1 MGKRKAQAPG
11 PSDADA
17 DAAIKAMNRWL
28 SATPVIND
36 ALKLLPSGDLEIG
49 GLILDRDGGA
59 GVPVSTHTVSGD
71 GVSVSWSV
79 RLWDDER
86 QWCEVTKEEDDGESV
101 EVSVFEAGVLPLDPP
116 LFASLASL
124 QHINIIS
131 LLPQPHRTR
140 PRHRPAHRDS
150 GVQLPFVC
158 IAQLCSRCEFGWAT
172 VVDADAC

>member
-1 MGKRKAQAPG
+1 MGGKRKVSAPA
-11 PSDADA
+11 SDANAEAVIDA
-17 DAAIKAMNRWL
+17 TLHRWL

-49 GLILDRDGGA
+49 GLVLEREGGA
-59 GVPVSTHTVSGD
+59 GVPVSTHAVSGD

-116 LFASLASL
+116 LFAALASL
-124 QHINIIS
+124 QHHNIIS
-131 LLPQPHRTR
+131 LIPQPHHSDT
-140 PRHRPAHRDS
+140 RHRPAHRDS
-150 GVQLPFVC
+150 GVQLPFV
-158 IAQLCSRCEFGWAT
+158 
-172 VVDADAC
+172 